1 MRTVNF
7 SDARSNL
14 KQVLD
19 EVVADHTVTLIKR
32 RDAGD
37 AVVMSLDDYSA
48 IEETM
53 YLLSTPANASRLIE
67 SLAEADAAFPGVHVL
82 GPEDFEETAPALQ
95 APTATGKTTHASPE
109 KSVRKKNTTGNSSL
123 AASALANKRKKSVKV
138 ESRALTVQYLS
149 PSDSRSRPMVKKVK
163 VASPPA
169 PQKTKAR
176 G

>member
-14 KQVLD
+14 KQLLD

-53 YLLSTPANASRLIE
+53 YLLSTPANASWLIE
-67 SLAEADAAFPGVHVL
+67 SLAEAHAAFPSVRVL
-82 GPEDFEETAPALQ
+82 GPEDFGGAAPVPQ
-95 APTATGKTTHASPE
+95 APTATGKTTRAGSE
-109 KSVRKKNTTGNSSL
+109 KSIRNKSTSGNNSL
-123 AASALANKRKKSVKV
+123 TASALANKVDKAVKPK
-138 ESRALTVQYLS
+138 SRAVAVQYLS
-149 PSDSRSRPMVKKVK
+149 PSDSRSRLMLEEVKLP
-163 VASPPA
+163 SPRVT
-169 PQKTKAR
+169 QKTKAR

>member
-67 SLAEADAAFPGVHVL
+67 SLTEAHAAFPGVRVL
-82 GPEDFEETAPALQ
+82 GPKDFGEAVPAPQ
-95 APTATGKTTHASPE
+95 VPTATEETTLADPE
-109 KSVRKKNTTGNSSL
+109 KSIRNKSMSGSNSL
-123 AASALANKRKKSVKV
+123 GASALTNKPKKAIKPK
-138 ESRALTVQYLS
+138 SREMLVRGPN
-149 PSDSRSRPMVKKVK
+149 PSDTRRRLIKKVQ
-163 VASPPA
+163 VASPPP
-169 PQKTKAR
+169 PQKTKVR